1 MNYSLICNKDRILF
15 VDLKQEV
22 IRQKKR
28 MVGIRPNTTNDMKRE
43 EEEEIGE
50 YMESTGNT
58 IIPSLTKKY
67 LINFHH
73 KDLRIM
79 QLKLLQELY

>member
-1 MNYSLICNKDRILF
+1 VN
-15 VDLKQEV
+15 LKQEV

-28 MVGIRPNTTNDMKRE
+28 MVEIRPNTTNNMEREE

-58 IIPSLTKKY
+58 ITLFLTKN
-67 LINFHH
+67 LINFYH

-79 QLKLLQELY
+79 QLKLLQKLY